1 MKRGILKRKAIKPR
15 VRHIKRT
22 TGILRRSTRMKPSQL
37 RKLKKELERAQK
49 ALTIKVHGNDC
60 FTCPQ
65 KNLQKS
71 NCQLGHV
78 PWPRSILSP
87 ECIFDTRFTRIQCF
101 SCNIH
106 RGGMGAVAL
115 QRMRDEGIDVD
126 AMRALNEATKGKP
139 VPASWFQEKLNDYTS
154 QLSTD

>member
-1 MKRGILKRKAIKPR
+1 MRSANSIKVPLRGKSGLKRKFRASRGIK
-15 VRHIKRT
+15 
-22 TGILRRSTRMKPSQL
+22 MKPSQL
-37 RKLKKELERAQK
+37 RSLKKKLEAAQK
-49 ALTIKVHGNDC
+49 ALTIKLYGNDC

-65 KNLQKS
+65 KNLVKS

-87 ECIFDTRFTRIQCF
+87 ECIFDIRFTRIQCF

-115 QRMRDEGIDVD
+115 QRMRDEGINVE
-126 AMRALNEATKGKP
+126 AMKELNLATKGNP
-139 VPASWFQEKLNDYTS
+139 VPATWFQEKLADYES
-154 QLSTD
+154 QLKQS